1 MIGKALLKSL
11 LKQAG
16 KRWALDK
23 VKKYVE
29 EDNELDDAVRELR
42 LENHE
47 IKMRLERLE
56 KSE

>member
-1 MIGKALLKSL
+1 MIGKALLASI

-23 VKKYVE
+23 VKKYVL
-29 EDNELDDAVRELR
+29 EDNELDDAVRELK

-47 IKMRLERLE
+47 IKMRLENLE
-56 KSE
+56 KK